1 MKGKFYFPTVSSL
14 GLCGVVY
21 AKATDIISLFIF
33 NTKLCPLNG
42 CPQLQATAMK
52 LETPTSHFS
61 TNHTSRGVKYITPKS
76 IERNAFTQ
84 KLDFSF
90 IANQQHCWSEK
101 NLFAW
106 VVFTPNFLEQNQRLT
121 CLLMSFS

>member
-21 AKATDIISLFIF
+21 VKATDIISLFIF

-42 CPQLQATAMK
+42 CPQLQATAME

-90 IANQQHCWSEK
+90 IANCWSEK

-106 VVFTPNFLEQNQRLT
+106 VVFTPNFLEQNQHLT